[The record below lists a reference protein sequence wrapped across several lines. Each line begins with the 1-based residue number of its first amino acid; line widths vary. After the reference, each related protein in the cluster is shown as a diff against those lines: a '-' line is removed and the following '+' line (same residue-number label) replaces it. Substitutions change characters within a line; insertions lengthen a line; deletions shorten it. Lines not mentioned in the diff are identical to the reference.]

1 MGSQFGKEIP
11 DEAKDAFWTHYRKNQ
26 KSWML
31 SLLLAGGGL
40 SYFIHAK
47 TIGHSEKKQKEY
59 IQKYKQQ
66 KSKRRKKIRTAV
78 NRQFITDL
86 KVLLN
91 IAIPSLWSK
100 EVLYMLI
107 LAFFLV
113 VRTILSIRIADVNGT
128 IVKAIVRRKFWRF
141 VMRIATLGSIAI
153 PASFVNSWLS
163 YYTNRLALQ
172 YRTRLVHDF
181 HDSYCSEMMYYKVS
195 NIDSRI
201 ENADQAMTETLTLWG
216 RSLSE
221 LYTNLTK
228 PLLDIVL
235 FSNKLAELMGW
246 GGPGMV
252 MAYYAISMF
261 LIRIISPPF
270 GTLAAITQNL
280 EGNFRS
286 SHHRIIAHSEE
297 IAFYGGHNKEKEI
310 LNDQYKELEQHRKY
324 VLGQQFGMKAFN
336 GFLQK
341 YGSVM
346 CGYTVLGLPV
356 FGRNSGEY
364 LRNAKNSSDITQD
377 YIRNSSL
384 LINLSKAIGRIVT
397 SYEDI
402 QRLAGYTK
410 LVSNIKKVLAD
421 LETGNYEREMVIS
434 KNDMEEKQLCPNTG
448 SHISC
453 EDYIK
458 FDGVSV
464 ITPNGD
470 ILVNEIEF
478 IISTGENLM
487 IVGPNGC
494 GKSSLF
500 RMLGKLWPLWN
511 GKIYSPE
518 HSLFYI
524 PQKPYLCI
532 GTLRDQLIYPDNYKQ
547 CINKGYSENDLL
559 KLLEKVK
566 LGYLVERQGG
576 FDSIKEWKDVL
587 SGGEKQRIAMSRV
600 FYHKPKFAILDECT
614 SAVSVDVESF
624 MYEYCKQIGITLITI
639 SHRPSLWKHHEK
651 KLYMDGR
658 GDYTFGKMI
667 LPENYKNEYC

>member
-1 MGSQFGKEIP
+1 M
-11 DEAKDAFWTHYRKNQ
+11 
-26 KSWML
+26 
-31 SLLLAGGGL
+31 
-40 SYFIHAK
+40 
-47 TIGHSEKKQKEY
+47 
-59 IQKYKQQ
+59 
-66 KSKRRKKIRTAV
+66 
-78 NRQFITDL
+78 
-86 KVLLN
+86 
-91 IAIPSLWSK
+91 
-100 EVLYMLI
+100 
-107 LAFFLV
+107 
-113 VRTILSIRIADVNGT
+113 
-128 IVKAIVRRKFWRF
+128 
-141 VMRIATLGSIAI
+141 TLGSIAV

-163 YYTNRLALQ
+163 FYTNRLALQ
-172 YRTRLVHDF
+172 YRTRLIHHF
-181 HDSYCSEMMYYKVS
+181 HDIYCSEMMYYKVS

-235 FSNKLAELMGW
+235 FSQKLAELMGW

-252 MAYYAISMF
+252 MAYYAVSMF
-261 LIRIISPPF
+261 MIRVISPPF

-286 SHHRIIAHSEE
+286 SHHRLISRSEE

-310 LNDQYKELEQHRKY
+310 LNRQYAEIERHRKY

-356 FGRNSGEY
+356 FGSRSKEY
-364 LRNAKNSSDITQD
+364 LATARSSSEITQD

-410 LVSNIKKVLAD
+410 LVSNIKKVLRD
-421 LETGNYEREMVIS
+421 LESGNYQREMVMS
-434 KNDMEEKQLCPNTG
+434 SDEMKEKQ
-448 SHISC
+448 ISPGQGTYVHS
-453 EDYIK
+453 DDHIK
-458 FDGVSV
+458 FDQVSI

-470 ILVNEIEF
+470 LLVDEISF
-478 IISTGENLM
+478 TINSGENLM

-500 RMLGKLWPLWN
+500 RILGKLWPLWN
-511 GKIYSPE
+511 GRLYAPE

-524 PQKPYLCI
+524 PQKPYLCV
-532 GTLRDQLIYPDNYKQ
+532 GTLRDQLIYPDNHEQ
-547 CINKGYSENDLL
+547 AEAKGWSDE
-559 KLLEKVK
+559 KLLTLLGQVK
-566 LGYLVERQGG
+566 LAYLVERQDG
-576 FDSIKEWKDVL
+576 FDAQLDWFDVL
-587 SGGEKQRIAMSRV
+587 SGGEKQRVAMARV

-624 MYEYCKQIGITLITI
+624 MYEHCKEIGITLITI
-639 SHRPSLWKHHEK
+639 SHRPSLWKHHDK

-658 GDYTFGKMI
+658 GSYTFGKMI